1 MCEIFGCS
9 MGVQRWYIWLKMWI
23 FMVKLITTAKIILQT
38 YIWTFDN
45 SKYSGLWLS
54 STFDLVGGHGGTQ
67 ITKKWTK
74 MKLTVRIFE
83 KYICWCSQCPP
94 NPLILNQKHI
104 RDFDRGSYL
113 YIGLPWWLFL
123 SSWPPNTDH
132 TVTMIMI
139 FMIKTVIWQV

>member
-1 MCEIFGCS
+1 MKYLDALWVFRSGIFGLKCEFLWLNWS
-9 MGVQRWYIWLKMWI
+9 LQQKWFCKLTFGHLIIVNIQAFDYLQPLTSLEDMGVLRYL
-23 FMVKLITTAKIILQT
+23 
-38 YIWTFDN
+38 
-45 SKYSGLWLS
+45 
-54 STFDLVGGHGGTQ
+54 
-67 ITKKWTK
+67 KKWTK

-139 FMIKTVIWQV
+139 LMIKTVIWQV